1 LKLRATRLM
10 TALTGK
16 PSARRIQKNRRRAT
30 QSQPKERD
38 RMTTALT
45 QKALLAACITAMGA
59 FAAAAPAI
67 AQEKYPSRPIEF
79 VVPWGPGGGA
89 DQLARKIAP
98 GLEKALGVSL
108 PVINAPGATG
118 QTGLTKMLAAASDG
132 YSISVFIAD
141 TLALQ
146 MGASTKWKLTDMTPA
161 AIMIQQPSAFMVA
174 ENSPL
179 KTWKDVEAEARKRP
193 LKVGVTG
200 FGSADDLHVI
210 YFTAKGLKMQSVPF
224 AKPAERYT
232 SVLGGHADLVYEQL
246 GDVKSFLDGKQMRPV
261 VIFADK
267 RFPAFSN
274 VPTGKE
280 LGHDIIINQ
289 FRAVIMKA
297 GTDAARVKAV
307 SDALAKVAGTDDYKA
322 WLKDQFAEAGSFVP
336 AAGAAAFMKGELD
349 AMRKY
354 APKK

>member
-1 LKLRATRLM
+1 
-10 TALTGK
+10 
-16 PSARRIQKNRRRAT
+16 
-30 QSQPKERD
+30 
-38 RMTTALT
+38 MTTALT
-45 QKALLAACITAMGA
+45 QRALLAAGITAMGA

-108 PVINAPGATG
+108 PVINVAGATG
-118 QTGLTKMLAAASDG
+118 QTGLVKMLTAANDG

-146 MGASTKWKLTDMTPA
+146 MGASTKWKLADMTPA
-161 AIMIQQPSAFMVA
+161 AVMIQQPSAFMVA

-179 KTWKDVEAEARKRP
+179 KTWKDVEAEAKKRP

-289 FRAVIMKA
+289 FRAVVMKA

-307 SDALAKVAGTDDYKA
+307 SDALATVAGTDDYKA
-322 WLKDQFAEAGSFVP
+322 WLKDQFADANSFVP

>member
-1 LKLRATRLM
+1 MM
-10 TALTGK
+10 TAPLT
-16 PSARRIQKNRRRAT
+16 RT
-30 QSQPKERD
+30 
-38 RMTTALT
+38 
-45 QKALLAACITAMGA
+45 LLASCIAVAGA
-59 FAAAAPAI
+59 FTVTATAY

-108 PVINAPGATG
+108 PVINVAGATG
-118 QTGLTKMLAAASDG
+118 QTGLTKMLTAPSDG

-146 MGASTKWKLTDMTPA
+146 MGKTPKWKITDLTPA
-161 AIMIQQPSAFMVA
+161 AVMIQQPSAFFVA

-179 KTWKDVEAEARKRP
+179 KTWKDVEAEAKKRP

-210 YFTAKGLKMQSVPF
+210 YFNGKGLKLQSVPF
-224 AKPAERYT
+224 PKPAERYT
-232 SVLGGHADLVYEQL
+232 SVLGGHADLMYEQL

-261 VIFADK
+261 IIFADK

-280 LGHDIIINQ
+280 LGHDIIISQ
-289 FRAVIMKA
+289 FRAVVMKA
-297 GTDAARVKAV
+297 GTEAPRVKAV
-307 SDALAKVAGTDDYKA
+307 SDALAKVAATDDYGK
-322 WLKDQFAEAGSFVP
+322 WLQDQFAQSDSFVP
-336 AAGAAAFMKGELD
+336 ASGAVAFMKGELD
-349 AMRKY
+349 SMRKY

>member
-1 LKLRATRLM
+1 MKMHHTML
-10 TALTGK
+10 TASLLGLVAVL
-16 PSARRIQKNRRRAT
+16 PAL
-30 QSQPKERD
+30 QPV
-38 RMTTALT
+38 
-45 QKALLAACITAMGA
+45 
-59 FAAAAPAI
+59 FA
-67 AQEKYPSRPIEF
+67 QDKYPSRPIEF

-89 DQLARKIAP
+89 DQLARKAAP
-98 GLEKALGVSL
+98 LMEKELKVSL
-108 PVINAPGATG
+108 PVINVAGATG
-118 QTGLTKMLAAASDG
+118 QTGLNKMLTSPADG

-141 TLALQ
+141 TLAVQ
-146 MGASTKWKLTDMTPA
+146 MESGTHWKLDDIVPA
-161 AIMIQQPSAFMVA
+161 AIMIRQPSAFFVA

-179 KTWKDVEAEARKRP
+179 KTWKDVEAEAKKRP

-210 YFTAKGLKMQSVPF
+210 YFNGKGLKLQSVPF
-224 AKPAERYT
+224 PKPAERYT
-232 SVLGGHADLVYEQL
+232 SVLGGHADLMYEQL

-261 VIFADK
+261 LIFADK
-267 RFPAFSN
+267 RFPAFKD

-280 LGHDIIINQ
+280 LGHGIIINQ
-289 FRAVIMKA
+289 FRAVVMKA

-322 WLKDQFAEAGSFVP
+322 WLNDQFADANSFVP
-336 AAGAAAFMKGELD
+336 AAKAAAFMKGELD